1 VSSQLGGGDRLD
13 LTRVAPVPD
22 ATHIGEA
29 RRAVGAL
36 ASQLGFDEEAT
47 GRVAIVAT
55 ELATNIAKHGGGGQ
69 LLARPIAAGRGIE
82 VIAVDKGRGISDID
96 RAMRDG
102 YSSGGTAGKG
112 LGAVRRMSDAFDV
125 YSQPGR
131 GTAVFCRMLLSLATV
146 EPSAADALE
155 LGVVCVPAPN
165 ETVSGDSWIVVQG
178 NNGPIVVIVDGLGHG
193 DPASTAASAAIVSCR
208 RAVGATPVSLIETM
222 HRALGSTRGAAAA
235 AAEIDTTAK
244 CVRFVGVG
252 NISCSVVDSAGSRSL
267 ASMSGIVGHK
277 MPRVREFTTPFTASS
292 SLVMFSD
299 GLTSRWRID
308 DYPGLRPRH
317 PALAAGVAFRDHL
330 RGRDDA
336 TVIVARM
343 RSGGAS

>member
-1 VSSQLGGGDRLD
+1 LD

-29 RRAVGAL
+29 RRAVSAL

-69 LLARPIAAGRGIE
+69 LLARAIARGTGLE
-82 VIAVDKGRGISDID
+82 LIALDKGPGIGDVD

-112 LGAVRRMSDAFDV
+112 LGAVRRMSDVFDV
-125 YSQPGR
+125 YSKAGR
-131 GTAVFCRMLLSLATV
+131 GTAVFCRMLRLSPASVAETPL
-146 EPSAADALE
+146 DALD

-165 ETVSGDSWIVVQG
+165 EVVSGDAWTVVDG
-178 NNGPIVVIVDGLGHG
+178 ERGPIVVVVDGLGHG
-193 DPASTAASAAIVSCR
+193 DPASAAASGAIVACR
-208 RAVGATPVSLIETM
+208 RTTRATPTSLIEAM
-222 HRALGSTRGAAAA
+222 HRMLGSTRGAAAA
-235 AAEIDTTAK
+235 ASEIDVQGQ
-244 CVRFVGVG
+244 CLRFAGVG
-252 NISCSVVDSAGSRSL
+252 NISCSVVNGEGSKSL
-267 ASMSGIVGHK
+267 ASMSGIVGHE
-277 MPRVREFTTPFTASS
+277 MPRVREFTAPFAPGS

-299 GLTSRWRID
+299 GLTSRWRLD

-336 TVIVARM
+336 TVVVARM
-343 RSGGAS
+343 ARSGGDA